1 MISFTRYTH
10 DSQLY
15 SYQDNNRRIVLAL
28 HVVKEKQRVFK
39 TTEVPTDLHRYLDS
53 ETEDTDGDGYDPKEV
68 PTDLYRYLDSET
80 EDTDGD
86 GYDPKEVPT
95 DLYRYLDSET
105 EDTDGDGYDPNN
117 GKCYRLVYDDSP
129 SSSHPSNLSE

>member
-15 SYQDNNRRIVLAL
+15 SYPDNNRRIVLAL
-28 HVVKEKQRVFK
+28 DVVKEKQRVFK

-68 PTDLYRYLDSET
+68 PTDLH
-80 EDTDGD
+80 
-86 GYDPKEVPT
+86 
-95 DLYRYLDSET
+95 RYLDSET